1 MPKLSDNPNLL
12 NELDALAR
20 YIQRVR
26 KEIAAIDRPADETH
40 GFNTMGEQ
48 MDAVVKAT
56 EQATDTIMAAME
68 NNETVIDQLRA
79 RLQEPAHILLLDQLT
94 ANANTVF
101 EACSFQHITG
111 QRVGK
116 VAKSITYVEQ
126 RVDKLIELLGTDET
140 HDVEVEVPD
149 GWERDGDEALLNGP
163 QLDGQGLKQD
173 DIDKLFD

>member
-1 MPKLSDNPNLL
+1 MPKLSDNPDLV

-40 GFNTMGEQ
+40 RFNTMGEQ

-56 EQATDTIMAAME
+56 EQATNTIMAAME
-68 NNETVIDQLRA
+68 NNETVINQLRE
-79 RLQEPAHILLLDQLT
+79 RLQEPVHVMLLDQLT

-101 EACSFQHITG
+101 EACSFQDITG

-116 VAKSITYVEQ
+116 VAKSITYVEE
-126 RVDKLIELLGTDET
+126 RVDKLINLLGVDQTR
-140 HDVEVEVPD
+140 EVEVDVPE
-149 GWERDGDEALLNGP
+149 GWEKDEDEALLNGP
-163 QLDGQGLKQD
+163 QLDGQGLNQD